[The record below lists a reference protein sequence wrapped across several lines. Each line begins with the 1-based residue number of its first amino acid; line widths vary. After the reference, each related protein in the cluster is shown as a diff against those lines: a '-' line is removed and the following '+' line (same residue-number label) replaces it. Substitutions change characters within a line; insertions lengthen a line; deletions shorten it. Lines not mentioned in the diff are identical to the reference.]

1 MSDESWIEVILSD
14 KSILNAKLIRSRRNK
29 RMCIR
34 VNRCGTSVIT
44 PVTEDIETIR
54 NFLSHNKA
62 WILKKTK
69 HYTKLNNKLEY
80 GPLQDD
86 EIIYLGKKYKIK
98 FVKDTFEY
106 SVFSENLMKITFH
119 VKDRRTCKR
128 NIVNWYREQTKK
140 LLDNKVPLFGKKLS
154 ISYGKVRI
162 RNQKLRW
169 VSCSKE
175 GNLNFNVL
183 LSTLPINII
192 DYIIIHELFHLVEF
206 NHSNHF
212 WKLVEDAFPTYK
224 DCRVWLKDNGAYVQL
239 N

>member
-1 MSDESWIEVILSD
+1 MSDDSWIEVILSD
-14 KSILNAKLIRSRRNK
+14 KSILNAKLIRSKRNK

-34 VNRCGTSVIT
+34 VDRCGTSVIT
-44 PVTEDIETIR
+44 SVTEDIETIR
-54 NFLSHNKA
+54 NFLSHNMP

-69 HYTKLNNKLEY
+69 YYTKVNNKLEY

-119 VKDRRTCKR
+119 VKDRRTWKR

-140 LLDNKVPLFGKKLS
+140 LLDYKVPLFGKKLS
-154 ISYGKVRI
+154 IPYGKVRI

-169 VSCSKE
+169 GSCSKE

-183 LSTLPINII
+183 LSALPTNII

-212 WKLVEDAFPTYK
+212 WKLIEDAFPTYK
-224 DCRVWLKDNGAYVQL
+224 DCRVWLKNNGAYLQL